1 MTDPL
6 RDMLTAALL
15 DDPVVTG
22 SAGPCVDPV
31 RSSIRTRHK
40 FIAPPRS
47 LEKKRYCP
55 SGDHTGFQLMN
66 ASCVTGAGGPPSADT
81 VQILRSPFAT
91 AQYAMRF
98 PFGDQLGWT
107 ASIVVSCLRFWPV
120 STSTVQSTL
129 WPRRVVGTV
138 IRSVAKT
145 TCF

>member
-1 MTDPL
+1 MTDPS
-6 RDMLTAALL
+6 RETLTAALL
-15 DDPVVTG
+15 DDPVVSG
-22 SAGPCVDPV
+22 SGDPCGVPV

-47 LEKKRYCP
+47 LEKNRYCP

-66 ASCVTGAGGPPSADT
+66 ASCVTRSGVPPSAGT
-81 VQILRSPFAT
+81 VQMLRCAPST
-91 AQYAMRF
+91 DQYAMRF

-138 IRSVAKT
+138 IRSVAK
-145 TCF
+145 